1 MTRRPRGQLVIIG
14 GRGDKDGDPAILDEF
29 VRLAGGADARM
40 AVTTVATVGR
50 HGRHGHKR
58 SASRRGRIDIHLR
71 YPRKSILQ
79 WCRLKKSINLL

>member
-40 AVTTVATVGR
+40 VVTTVAPRISSPLGV
-50 HGRHGHKR
+50 
-58 SASRRGRIDIHLR
+58 APVRRWGCAG
-71 YPRKSILQ
+71 PA
-79 WCRLKKSINLL
+79 